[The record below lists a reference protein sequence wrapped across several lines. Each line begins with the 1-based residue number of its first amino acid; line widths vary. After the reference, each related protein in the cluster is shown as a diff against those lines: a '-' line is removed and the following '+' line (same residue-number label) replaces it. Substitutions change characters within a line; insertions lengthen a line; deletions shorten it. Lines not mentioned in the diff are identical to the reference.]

1 MTEQT
6 FQAHSKNLDEK
17 QRHQE
22 HEDYHH
28 AISGLETGRQSRF
41 GGIHKNNQVLDKQNR
56 KKAADDQF
64 LMISQSY
71 LALYQQ
77 TLNNLHEA
85 STVVYNAMVVASREV
100 YQTEQAI
107 EQLTS
112 QADTYNGKA
121 VFISKAGEVFTQ
133 DGEKLSDEA
142 LLDIIPSKHTGAAP
156 SWEEY
161 QQHVNDLNDKQR
173 ELDRLHQHEQRL
185 LVLHDEIITLEKE
198 ETPESTQRL
207 EKINQEIEDIKSD
220 VTTDYD
226 KTQKYEVAQVQQ
238 PAITPLDLEF

>member
-1 MTEQT
+1 MTKQT

-41 GGIHKNNQVLDKQNR
+41 GGIHKNNQTLEKQSR

-64 LMISQSY
+64 LMVSQSY

-77 TLNNLHEA
+77 TLSNLHET
-85 STVVYNAMVVASREV
+85 STVVYNAMVLASSDV
-100 YQTEQAI
+100 YQAEQAL

-112 QADTYNGKA
+112 QAGTYNGKA
-121 VFISKAGEVFTQ
+121 VFTSKTGEVFTQ
-133 DGEKLSDEA
+133 DGEKLSDEEI
-142 LLDIIPSKHTGAAP
+142 LDIIPSKHTGATP

-161 QQHVNDLNDKQR
+161 QQRVNDLNDKQR
-173 ELDRLHQHEQRL
+173 EFDRLHQHEQRL
-185 LVLHDEIITLEKE
+185 LVLHDEIITLEKI
-198 ETPESTQRL
+198 ETPESVQRL
-207 EKINQEIEDIKSD
+207 EKINQEIEEIKSD
-220 VTTDYD
+220 VTADYD
-226 KTQKYEVAQVQQ
+226 KTQEYEVVQVQQ
-238 PAITPLDLEF
+238 PAIAQLDLEF